1 MSTCPW
7 RGSIWPP
14 FSFRGTSRP
23 LMRVTVEGNYSGEGV
38 RSSVTRVTRS
48 NEVVVDI
55 LEGTTFNYLSLSFAH
70 TLEQMENDELI
81 PQANNTVFSPN
92 TFVPDGLDE
101 PESYYSVSGVADEFN
116 VTLNVE
122 GESFD
127 YHIILHRIP
136 LPVMPAW
143 NINDSVVQPEG
154 IAYQQ
159 ENDNPYRIV
168 DVSPVVLN
176 LQQPLN
182 VSNSFNAPFDWNIQT
197 SEGNFDGE
205 SNNGQQTFSGYDA
218 ITSLYLFAKRNGI
231 QTWPLLVNNAS

>member
-1 MSTCPW
+1 
-7 RGSIWPP
+7 
-14 FSFRGTSRP
+14 
-23 LMRVTVEGNYSGEGV
+23 MRVNVEGNYSGTGV

-48 NEVVVDI
+48 NEVAVDI
-55 LEGTTFNYLSLSFAH
+55 LEGTTFNYLCLSFAH
-70 TLEQMENDELI
+70 TLKQMEDDELI
-81 PQANNTVFSPN
+81 PQTNNTVFSPN

-101 PESYYSVSGVADEFN
+101 PESYYTVSGVADGFN

-127 YHIILHRIP
+127 YHIILHYIP
-136 LPVMPAW
+136 LPVMPTW
-143 NINDSVVQPEG
+143 NINGSVVQLEN

-159 ENDNPYRIV
+159 ENDNPYTIV
-168 DVSPVVLN
+168 DSSPVALN

-197 SEGNFDGE
+197 SDGNFEGE
-205 SNNGQQTFSGYDA
+205 SNNGQKTFSGYGA
-218 ITSLYLFAKRNGI
+218 ITSLYLYAKRNGI